1 MRWQLGRRSQNVEV
15 RGGGGGFSRPAAGGG
30 LGVVLLALVV
40 MLLGGDPSILLGSS
54 PDYTAPIPTDVAAA
68 QDEQVDFVSAV
79 LGTTEDV
86 WGTLFQ
92 EQGGRYMEPTLVIF
106 SGAVDSA
113 CGRAGASVGPFYCP
127 LDQQVYIDLSF
138 YDDLQYRLGAA
149 GDFAQAYVIAHEVG
163 HHVQNLLGISDQVRA
178 LQQRVNRTQAN
189 QLSVM
194 LELQADCFAGV
205 WAHNVQSYLEEG
217 DVEEALNAAA
227 SIGDDRLQ
235 RQAQGYIVP
244 ESFTHGTSAQRVR
257 WLKQGMQ
264 TGDVNQ
270 CNTFEAASL

>member
-15 RGGGGGFSRPAAGGG
+15 RRGSGFSRPAAGGG
-30 LGVVLLALVV
+30 LGVIILALIV
-40 MLLGGDPSILLGSS
+40 MLLGGDPTVLLDSGSPNYS
-54 PDYTAPIPTDVAAA
+54 PPVTTDVAVSE
-68 QDEQVDFVSAV
+68 EQVDFVSAV

-92 EQGGRYMEPTLVIF
+92 QQGGRYVEPRLVIF

-127 LDQQVYIDLSF
+127 ADQQVYIDLSF
-138 YDDLQYRLGAA
+138 YEDLQYRLGAS

-163 HHVQNLLGISDQVRA
+163 HHVQNLLGISGQVQT
-178 LQQRVNRTQAN
+178 LQRRVNRTQSN

-235 RQAQGYIVP
+235 RQSQGYIVP
-244 ESFTHGTSAQRVR
+244 ESFTHGTSAQRMR
-257 WLKQGMQ
+257 WLKRGMQ
-264 TGDVNQ
+264 SGDVNQ